1 MRDMSACHKMRG
13 CYGNGLNSKID
24 NQNISLI
31 VTVPTLV
38 NLYKELLK

>member
-1 MRDMSACHKMRG
+1 MRDMSACHKMR
-13 CYGNGLNSKID
+13 GLNSKID